1 MKFTFISE
9 TCTPL
14 EQLEK
19 EAVQEIYDRMA
30 HAIKNFDVLEKV
42 ALAQARTEEERRAVE
57 ERFNA
62 DEIQCDLD
70 SAYDEFYFLLDGKY
84 LDNGFC
90 CIEVV
95 TKEVAESNDMDW
107 ITGTPSIS
115 LEERKTYK
123 VGEVLS
129 DYSKLDDKYYFK
141 FM

>member
-14 EQLEK
+14 EQLDIK
-19 EAVQEIYDRMA
+19 TAQEIYDKMA
-30 HAIKNFDVLEKV
+30 HAISGFAKIEDTAFKEAKNE
-42 ALAQARTEEERRAVE
+42 AEREIVKHT
-57 ERFNA
+57 FCT

-70 SAYDEFYFLLDGKY
+70 NAYDEFYFLLDGEC
-84 LDNGFC
+84 LDNSFC
-90 CIEVV
+90 HIEVV

-129 DYSKLDDKYYFK
+129 DYTKLDDKYYFK